1 MKKSVFLM
9 ILITVLAW
17 GATLWLDPPA
27 PNMRSLMHEVYYL
40 DGLLAWEAFAGA
52 ILLMTQ
58 PRVVAG
64 LTGASFPEIG
74 FWHKALG
81 VSAILLSL
89 IHWGTRMIFSPLVEP
104 FATEPVPHIA
114 RHAAEGGFSAFWGAL
129 RPFAETSGLVLTIA
143 ACVLVI
149 LAVIPLLK
157 GKYLWMQVHRLLGI
171 VFIALTI
178 HSIRLIETSDLL
190 MPLGILTILVTI
202 VGVICSVTAFLPK
215 KY

>member
-1 MKKSVFLM
+1 M
-9 ILITVLAW
+9 
-17 GATLWLDPPA
+17 
-27 PNMRSLMHEVYYL
+27 
-40 DGLLAWEAFAGA
+40 
-52 ILLMTQ
+52 
-58 PRVVAG
+58 
-64 LTGASFPEIG
+64 
-74 FWHKALG
+74 
-81 VSAILLSL
+81 
-89 IHWGTRMIFSPLVEP
+89 
-104 FATEPVPHIA
+104 

>member
-58 PRVVAG
+58 PRLVAG

-129 RPFAETSGLVLTIA
+129 RPFAETSGLVLTI
-143 ACVLVI
+143 
-149 LAVIPLLK
+149 LK

>member
-1 MKKSVFLM
+1 
-9 ILITVLAW
+9 
-17 GATLWLDPPA
+17 
-27 PNMRSLMHEVYYL
+27 
-40 DGLLAWEAFAGA
+40 
-52 ILLMTQ
+52 
-58 PRVVAG
+58 
-64 LTGASFPEIG
+64 
-74 FWHKALG
+74 
-81 VSAILLSL
+81 
-89 IHWGTRMIFSPLVEP
+89 MIFSPLVEP
-104 FATEPVPHIA
+104 FATEPVPRIV

>member
-58 PRVVAG
+58 PRLVAG

-89 IHWGTRMIFSPLVEP
+89 IHWGT
-104 FATEPVPHIA
+104 A
-114 RHAAEGGFSAFWGAL
+114 
-129 RPFAETSGLVLTIA
+129 
-143 ACVLVI
+143 
-149 LAVIPLLK
+149 
-157 GKYLWMQVHRLLGI
+157 
-171 VFIALTI
+171 
-178 HSIRLIETSDLL
+178 
-190 MPLGILTILVTI
+190 
-202 VGVICSVTAFLPK
+202 
-215 KY
+215 